1 MNITEHW
8 ITKVHSVED
17 VTKKYEE
24 LVGRQLEQPAL
35 KVTMKINCY
44 GTEEKTT
51 QYFLQKEWEHALKQG
66 YYIA

>member
-35 KVTMKINCY
+35 KITMKINCC
-44 GTEEKTT
+44 GKEEKTT
-51 QYFLQKEWEHALKQG
+51 QYFLQKEWEHTLKQG
-66 YYIA
+66 YYMA

>member
-24 LVGRQLEQPAL
+24 LVGRKLEQPAL
-35 KVTMKINCY
+35 KVDITINCY
-44 GTEEKTT
+44 GQKRRKTE
-51 QYFLQKEWEHALKQG
+51 YFLKAEWENTLKQG
-66 YYIA
+66 FYLA

>member
-1 MNITEHW
+1 MNLLKQYIV
-8 ITKVHSVED
+8 KVYSVKD
-17 VTKKYEE
+17 VTNEYVKTI
-24 LVGRQLEQPAL
+24 GRQLEQPAL